1 MDFMKKYLLYLMAVL
16 YVLAG
21 INHFWHP
28 EGYLKIMPHFLP
40 WHTMLNYLAG
50 ALEILFGLL
59 LLFRATRSIGAWGLI
74 VLLILV
80 FPANVQMAVD
90 YTQQGHPLVWLAYL
104 RLPLQLLLIW
114 WAMHYTKFYHL
125 PGVKSNAA

>member
-1 MDFMKKYLLYLMAVL
+1 MAFMKKYLLYLMAVL

-59 LLFRATRSIGAWGLI
+59 LLFQATRSIGAWGLI

-114 WAMHYTKFYHL
+114 WAMHYTKFYQL